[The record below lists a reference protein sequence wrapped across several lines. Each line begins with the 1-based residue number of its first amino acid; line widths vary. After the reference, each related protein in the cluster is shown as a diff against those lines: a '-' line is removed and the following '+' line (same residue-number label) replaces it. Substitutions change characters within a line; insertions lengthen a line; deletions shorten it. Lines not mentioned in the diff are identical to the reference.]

1 MTYIDLIYFFIQI
14 SAMLLVALSFGHL
27 MRRLKQ
33 PAVFGEL
40 IGGIVLGPTVFGL
53 IAPDLYTQLF
63 SVSDTA
69 STAREAFI
77 HLGMLFFLFVAGL
90 EVNLA
95 HLSHHKRSVTLVS
108 TLGIMFP
115 FAFGIGS
122 VKFFPTLWHQK
133 ETGSFWLLALFI
145 GMAFSI
151 SALPVIARILL
162 DLDLMRKNLGQIII
176 ASATIND
183 LIGWTLFAVILSNFN
198 PAGRLVRNLY
208 LTVILAV
215 IFIALVFIIRRWVGQ
230 KVISLQKKFPKE
242 IGRLLGITA
251 LLILIA
257 AAVSEAIGIHGF
269 FGAFIIGV
277 ALERVFNRKSPAKE
291 NISHFATGFFAP
303 IYFVSIGLKANFA
316 VNFDI
321 SLVALIL
328 VAACTGKILG
338 AGMGALFS
346 GFPPRESLAIGFGLN
361 ARGAIEM
368 ILASIALEYSLIDE
382 RIFVALVVMAMVT
395 SLLSG
400 PMMNRLLTAK
410 VSRRRSKQ

>member
-1 MTYIDLIYFFIQI
+1 
-14 SAMLLVALSFGHL
+14 MLLVALSFGHL
-27 MRRLKQ
+27 MRRFKQ

-53 IAPDLYTQLF
+53 IAPGLYARLF

-69 STAREAFI
+69 SIAREAVI

-90 EVNLA
+90 EVNLT
-95 HLSHHKRSVTLVS
+95 HLSHRRRSVALVS
-108 TLGIMFP
+108 SLGILFP
-115 FAFGIGS
+115 FALGIGS
-122 VKFFPTLWHQK
+122 VKFFPHLWHQR

-162 DLDLMRKNLGQIII
+162 DLDLIKKDLGQIII
-176 ASATIND
+176 SSATIND
-183 LIGWTLFAVILSNFN
+183 LIGWTLFVVILSNLN
-198 PAGRLVRNLY
+198 TTDRPERNLFV
-208 LTVILAV
+208 TVILAV
-215 IFIALVFIIRRWVGQ
+215 IFIALVFIIRRWVGR
-230 KVISLQKKFPKE
+230 KVISLRSKFPKE
-242 IGRLLGITA
+242 TGRLLGITA

-257 AAVSEAIGIHGF
+257 AAVCEAIGIHGF

-277 ALERVFNRKSPAKE
+277 AMERIFKRESLAKE
-291 NISHFATGFFAP
+291 NISHFATSFFAP

-321 SLVALIL
+321 SLVIL
-328 VAACTGKILG
+328 VLIAACAGKIFG
-338 AGMGALFS
+338 AGIGALFS
-346 GFPPRESLAIGFGLN
+346 GFSFKESLAIGFGLN

-368 ILASIALEYSLIDE
+368 ILASIALECNLIDE

-400 PMMNRLLTAK
+400 PMMNRLLTAMPARK
-410 VSRRRSKQ
+410 K